1 MAGGRRQ
8 VAAADIPVTLALR
21 KPKPAMRLISSM
33 LCLASVALLAACSS
47 TPDSRIAKNQG
58 TFGAYA
64 PAVQQ
69 KIRAG
74 EVDVGF
80 TPEMV
85 RLALGE
91 PTRQFNRQTGS
102 GTTEVWVYHDNGPRF
117 SFGVGIGGAVGR
129 HGGAGVGVSTSTG
142 GSDPGEKMR
151 VEFRDGKV
159 AAVDYVKR

>member
-1 MAGGRRQ
+1 
-8 VAAADIPVTLALR
+8 
-21 KPKPAMRLISSM
+21 MRPIASA

-47 TPDSRIAKNQG
+47 TPDSRIAKNQPAFAG
-58 TFGAYA
+58 YPA
-64 PAVQQ
+64 AVQQ

-80 TPEMV
+80 TPDMV

-91 PTRQFNRQTGS
+91 PTRQFNRQTEGGKS
-102 GTTEVWVYHDNGPRF
+102 EVWVYHDNGPRF

-129 HGGAGVGVSTSTG
+129 HSSAGVGLSTSSG
-142 GSDPGEKMR
+142 GYDPEEKMR

-159 AAVDYVKR
+159 TAIEYVKR